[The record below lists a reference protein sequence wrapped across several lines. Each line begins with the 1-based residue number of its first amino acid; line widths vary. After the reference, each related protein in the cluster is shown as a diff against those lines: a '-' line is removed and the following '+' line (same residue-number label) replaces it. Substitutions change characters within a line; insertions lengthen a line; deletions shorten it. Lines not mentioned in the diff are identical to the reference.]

1 MDLDPGI
8 LFSHVKSSIQRDLSG
23 RDPKGGHKKKRKMLT
38 EKQQEDKSYPFPLEI
53 IFSMKVSH
61 GIHKKLHLFSTIDP
75 AYFSNKPH

>member
-1 MDLDPGI
+1 
-8 LFSHVKSSIQRDLSG
+8 
-23 RDPKGGHKKKRKMLT
+23 MLT